1 MLLLQ
6 VNRRLT
12 ARAIAQRLEVSERTI
27 HRDMEALSTAGIPVY
42 AERGSSGG
50 WSLIEEF
57 RTNLTGLS
65 KTEIQSLFL
74 TGPSRLLADLGL
86 EKASDAALIKLL
98 ASLPSTNR
106 SDAEYARQRI
116 HIDITGWNR
125 PEEAIPL
132 LQVVQEAI
140 WKEHKLHFTY
150 TRSGCDDIERLVEPL
165 GLVAKG
171 SVWYLVAAIEGEIR
185 NYRVSRISSAEIKDE
200 KFTRP
205 EGFDLATCWEKS
217 NAEFKAQMPRYYATL
232 RVAPD
237 VVARMHIAG
246 RFARVEKVG
255 EAEEDGWIRV
265 SMRFHMEW
273 DASEYVLSFGPN
285 VEVVE
290 PESLKERVIKLAKSV
305 IDFYDQRT
313 RSSVEAT
320 TIEKTFQQ
328 D

>member
-1 MLLLQ
+1 MMLLQ

-12 ARAIAQRLEVSERTI
+12 ARGIAERLEVSERTI
-27 HRDMEALSTAGIPVY
+27 HRDMEALSAAGIPVY
-42 AERGSSGG
+42 AERGSNGG

-65 KTEIQSLFL
+65 KMEVQSLFL
-74 TGPSRLLADLGL
+74 TSPSRLLADLGL

-98 ASLPSTNR
+98 ASLPSANR

-132 LQVVQEAI
+132 LHVVQEAI
-140 WKEHKLHFTY
+140 WKEHKLRFTY
-150 TRSGCDDIERLVEPL
+150 SRHGCDDIERLVEPL

-171 SVWYLVAAIEGEIR
+171 SVWYLVASIEGEIR
-185 NYRVSRISSAEIKDE
+185 NYRVSRITSAEIKDE

-205 EGFDLATCWEKS
+205 EGFDLPACWEKS
-217 NAEFKAQMPRYYATL
+217 NVEFKAQMPKYYATL
-232 RVAPD
+232 RVSPD
-237 VVARMHIAG
+237 VLPRMYIAG

-255 EAEEDGWIRV
+255 EAEEDGWIKV
-265 SMRFHMEW
+265 WMRFHMEW
-273 DASEYVLSFGPN
+273 DASEYVLSFGSK

-290 PESLKERVIKLAKSV
+290 PDELRESVIRMAKSV
-305 IDFYDQRT
+305 IDFYDRRAMSQT
-313 RSSVEAT
+313 S
-320 TIEKTFQQ
+320 
-328 D
+328 